1 MSLIQSS
8 TTTLSSPY
16 ASMTATSRPRDLDP
30 NGRPPGGPGV
40 MENVASAIEDGASA
54 TVSFSSQALGALEGG
69 AQWTGQALDTG
80 AQQIGSAV
88 YDIGKAV
95 IGAVVQGGEDLA
107 AGAWNAA
114 KAGLHGAE
122 DIAADAWNGAKAGV
136 SEAADVAEGAW
147 HLMEAGA
154 SDVASAAGKGLNA
167 VENGLKAVDDG
178 VVAAWHGIENSAGRA
193 TTLAS
198 EMTSSVVAGGRKALD
213 VASDIGSA
221 AGDAAMT
228 VVDGAGSVASSIAS
242 YATLGA
248 AAGQKLFTAVV

>member
-30 NGRPPGGPGV
+30 NGRPPGGPGM

-69 AQWTGQALDTG
+69 AHWTGQALETG
-80 AQQIGSAV
+80 AQQIGGAV

-95 IGAVVQGGEDLA
+95 VGAVVQGGEDLA
-107 AGAWNAA
+107 A
-114 KAGLHGAE
+114 
-122 DIAADAWNGAKAGV
+122 DAWSGAKAGV
-136 SEAADVAEGAW
+136 SDAADVVEGAW

-167 VENGLKAVDDG
+167 VENGFKAVDDG
-178 VVAAWHGIENSAGRA
+178 VAAAWHGIENSAGRA

-213 VASDIGSA
+213 VATDIGSA